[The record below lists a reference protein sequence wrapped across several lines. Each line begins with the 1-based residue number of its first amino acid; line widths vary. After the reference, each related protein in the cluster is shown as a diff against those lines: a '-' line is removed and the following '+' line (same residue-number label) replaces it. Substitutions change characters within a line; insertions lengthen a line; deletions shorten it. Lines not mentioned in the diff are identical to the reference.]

1 MAESPAHRFGQIV
14 GEIIE
19 QAVEP
24 LLSSFAKRHSLYLD
38 KKGARPCRKG
48 RKCRWTDYNGNKH
61 DLDFV
66 LERHGSSTKQGMPVA
81 FIEAAWRRYTKH
93 SRNKVQEIQRAIE
106 PLAETY
112 HGLRPFKGAILAGD
126 FTPPALEQLRSLGF
140 TVLWVPYK
148 AILSV
153 FQKFGIDASS
163 QVTTPRAEFQKKVD
177 AYLALSA
184 RKRQKLADAIL
195 KVSKREVE
203 QFFAS
208 LEKTICRTI
217 ECIEVLPLH
226 GRARDLATI
235 TEALNF
241 ILNYREDDDLLPIV
255 RYEIR
260 IRYSNA
266 DLIQG
271 QFTDKQGALDFLH
284 EYQLPQVET
293 ANRNK

>member
-66 LERHGSSTKQGMPVA
+66 LERGGSPTKEGMPVA
-81 FIEAAWRRYTKH
+81 FIETAWRRYTKH
-93 SRNKVQEIQRAIE
+93 SRNKAQEIQGAIE

-112 HGLRPFKGAILAGD
+112 RGVRPFKGAILAGV
-126 FTPPALEQLRSLGF
+126 FTTGALAQLTSLGF
-140 TVLWVPYK
+140 TILYVPSET
-148 AILSV
+148 IVSV
-153 FQKFGIDASS
+153 FRRFGIDASS
-163 QVTTPRAEFQKKVD
+163 QETTAHAEFQKKID

-195 KVSKREVE
+195 KMSKSEVE
-203 QFFAS
+203 HFFAS

-217 ECIEVLPLH
+217 ERIVVLPLH

-241 ILNYREDDDLLPIV
+241 ILNYCEDDDLLPIV

-266 DLIQG
+266 DLIEG
-271 QFTDKQGALDFLH
+271 QFTDKQGALAFLH
-284 EYQLPQVET
+284 EDQLPQVET
-293 ANRNK
+293 DNRNK